1 MAGLAL
7 SVFAAGNVLAV
18 ASSSR
23 LSDLHGR
30 KPLILVGLA
39 VMAVFT
45 GAIGWLESPL
55 LFLVSCALAGAGTGT
70 LNAPQQAAV
79 ADLVGQDRKAGPVM
93 SAAQMSGDLGAILGP
108 LLVGLVVD
116 AAGYG
121 WGFVVTGAVI
131 AVGAL
136 AWARAPETNLP
147 VAPGGPRT
155 GSLPKVDPDVDPR
168 RMEGRELG

>member
-1 MAGLAL
+1 
-7 SVFAAGNVLAV
+7 
-18 ASSSR
+18 
-23 LSDLHGR
+23 
-30 KPLILVGLA
+30 
-39 VMAVFT
+39 
-45 GAIGWLESPL
+45 
-55 LFLVSCALAGAGTGT
+55 
-70 LNAPQQAAV
+70 
-79 ADLVGQDRKAGPVM
+79 M

-155 GSLPKVDPDVDPR
+155 GSLPKVDPDVDPC